1 MWSFKLLNRSC
12 FRYTNFVYL
21 VVAFILVLSQNVHGA
36 ELSEIRV
43 RGNLIVGI
51 KDNLRPLGYRDAQG
65 NLQGFEID
73 IAHRLAL
80 ELLGNENA
88 LQLIP
93 LNNEDRI
100 QKVTDLEVDLA
111 IASITVNTS
120 RQRIVDFSDFYYLD
134 GTGIIVKKGLINP
147 NIGDLRGK
155 IGVLDNS
162 RSIAQIRYNLPQV
175 KLQGVSSYQEALEL
189 MKSETIQGF
198 AGDITVL
205 TGWIQ
210 ENPDYQL
217 LPTVFGGYPLA
228 IALPKGK
235 QYQELRDKVNEVVRK
250 LKEEGWLEERAKYW
264 DLPTN

>member
-1 MWSFKLLNRSC
+1 MLSCKLLNLSR
-12 FRYTNFVYL
+12 FPYGNVVYL
-21 VVAFILVLSQNVHGA
+21 AVTFFFVLSQNVYSA
-36 ELSEIRV
+36 EFSEIEV
-43 RGNLIVGI
+43 RGNLIVGV
-51 KDNLRPLGYRDAQG
+51 KDNLPPLGYRNSQG

-73 IAHRLAL
+73 IARRLAL

-93 LNNEDRI
+93 LNNQDRI

-111 IASITVNTS
+111 IASITVNSS
-120 RQRIVDFSDFYYLD
+120 RQRLIDFSDFYYLD
-134 GTGIIVKKGLINP
+134 GTGILVKKGQINP
-147 NIGDLRGK
+147 NIRNLSGK
-155 IGVLDNS
+155 IGILNNS

-189 MKSETIQGF
+189 MESGEIRGF
-198 AGDITVL
+198 AGDITIL

-250 LKEEGWLEERAKYW
+250 LKQEGWLEERAKYW
-264 DLPTN
+264 NLPTN